1 MAACIFRMT
10 FIIEGLTRHV
20 VTSII
25 GDIVKGG
32 GILLR
37 GVVCTDVTVAAR

>member
-1 MAACIFRMT
+1 MT
-10 FIIEGLTRHV
+10 FIMEGLTRHV

-37 GVVCTDVTVAAR
+37 GVVCNVTVAAR